1 MKYLITESN
10 LDKTVRKL
18 LSSDKDLVPRDV
30 VNKIL
35 NSYLQANPDVN
46 IEDLVFEKLDN
57 QKYKRIDKNNRIY
70 FVAQNFDNFADIIFD
85 YKEKFCYIYPIFAH
99 DMVKFF
105 DLGLADMLGIIAGWV
120 ESELD
125 DEVERIIRVN
135 NHWFFMVLD

>member
-18 LSSDKDLVPRDV
+18 LSSNKNLLPSDV

-57 QKYKRIDKNNRIY
+57 QKYKRIDKDNRIY
-70 FVAQNFDNFADIIFD
+70 FVVQNFDNFADIIFD
-85 YKEKFCYIYPIFAH
+85 YKEKFCYIYPAFAN